1 MREAYARFE
10 GMGETPSKEKRT
22 SASVSSRS
30 VLCSSISTY
39 TVEHT
44 FYSVGRWWRAVGYYS
59 GLER

>member
-22 SASVSSRS
+22 SAS
-30 VLCSSISTY
+30 
-39 TVEHT
+39 
-44 FYSVGRWWRAVGYYS
+44 WWRAVGYYS